1 MVRCSR
7 NEVFQ
12 ETLSG
17 QCFKLRG
24 YLLLN
29 HHLSQDLQFLDP
41 EILETN
47 LSICG
52 KFFLTEGTSFLGFF
66 PFRISRFNGS
76 SGSITNLSLFKDR
89 PGDSCAK
96 GLFGHGTLWLKKPTE
111 CRLKTLGRMEG
122 SDLLELGGS
131 CF

>member
-52 KFFLTEGTSFLGFF
+52 KFGQSFRWVDTSLFGVFFNGGYKFSRFF
-66 PFRISRFNGS
+66 PVPHF
-76 SGSITNLSLFKDR
+76 
-89 PGDSCAK
+89 
-96 GLFGHGTLWLKKPTE
+96 
-111 CRLKTLGRMEG
+111 
-122 SDLLELGGS
+122 
-131 CF
+131 